1 MKTRLEGDYIAAFP
15 EGRITYD
22 NAGLTEQELRKI
34 IEDNPDKELIID
46 AEDLEYVSSAGLR
59 VLFALPR
66 RKEGKLAIRNAGP
79 ELYEILDMTG
89 FTELFNVSKK
99 MKTVSVEGCEVIGK
113 GAYGTVY
120 KIDEDTIV
128 KVYDSPDSL
137 PLIENE
143 RKKSKQ
149 AFIKG
154 IPTAIS
160 YDIVRVGD
168 SYGSVFELLQADNLN
183 DYYLDNPGKEDE
195 IIDQYV
201 QMLKTVHSVQ
211 IEAGALP
218 FYTDTFTGWLDRL
231 KGVIPADVDEGVRAL
246 ISNMPEDLHIVH
258 GDVQMKNVMFAG
270 NEPMLIDMES
280 LSTGDPVFD
289 LAGLY
294 VCYKAYNEDE
304 PDNTEHFLGLNKESC
319 DRVWDGI
326 LRKYFEG
333 LSEEQ
338 IMLEE
343 KKIRLAGYII
353 FLNNVVLNGFTKPEL
368 KDIRIGHTVDHMR
381 ELLPQ
386 VTTLGTSKM

>member
-1 MKTRLEGDYIAAFP
+1 
-15 EGRITYD
+15 
-22 NAGLTEQELRKI
+22 
-34 IEDNPDKELIID
+34 
-46 AEDLEYVSSAGLR
+46 
-59 VLFALPR
+59 
-66 RKEGKLAIRNAGP
+66 
-79 ELYEILDMTG
+79 MTG

-231 KGVIPADVDEGVRAL
+231 KGVIPADVDE
-246 ISNMPEDLHIVH
+246 
-258 GDVQMKNVMFAG
+258 AG
-270 NEPMLIDMES
+270 
-280 LSTGDPVFD
+280 
-289 LAGLY
+289 
-294 VCYKAYNEDE
+294 
-304 PDNTEHFLGLNKESC
+304 
-319 DRVWDGI
+319 
-326 LRKYFEG
+326 
-333 LSEEQ
+333 
-338 IMLEE
+338 
-343 KKIRLAGYII
+343 
-353 FLNNVVLNGFTKPEL
+353 
-368 KDIRIGHTVDHMR
+368 
-381 ELLPQ
+381 
-386 VTTLGTSKM
+386 